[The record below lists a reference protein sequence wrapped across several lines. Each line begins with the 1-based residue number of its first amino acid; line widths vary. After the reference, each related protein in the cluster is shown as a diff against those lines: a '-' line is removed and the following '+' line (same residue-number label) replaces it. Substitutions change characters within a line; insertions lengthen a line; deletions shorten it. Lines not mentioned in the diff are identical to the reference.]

1 MNAVKV
7 GTRLTLVLLLALTPV
22 VAVYTY
28 WSVARST
35 RTYIDDLKRETRAST
50 RALVPAVEN
59 DLRDNEWDEIHYVLK
74 RMSRDGTLSVL
85 FDSEG
90 TLWHDLSGFPHALVP
105 EAAEFRLADSHRFTE
120 FERSVGGRRWF
131 CRLVTINLAGRRSGY
146 LLVSQD
152 WTDISEDLRARSF
165 GSVAAAVLVMAL
177 IAAIIPLAIQHYVSN
192 PLSELSRRVTRLSDQ
207 GEADSGRPGDEVEL
221 LTEEFRRLDQQLV
234 QAGADLLERHRREL
248 ELERRL
254 QHADRLATIGTLAS
268 GLAHEI
274 GTPMG
279 VIRARAEYLLHS
291 RPASPKLNDGLE
303 IIIKQIDRISGI
315 VRMLLNYA
323 REREPIRTACDLR
336 PIVEHALS
344 LVETEA
350 ARRQVRLS
358 LELGEQPLTAEC
370 DADQLQQVFINLAVN
385 ALDAMDPDG
394 GILRVVAEVTGLGD
408 ERRARITFADT
419 GPGVPPQ
426 VRSRVFDPFFTTKEP
441 GKGSGMGL
449 AVSQSIMRDH
459 GGDLSFEPGP
469 EGARFFITIPLAP
482 ADASAQ
488 ALDRQSLAIAR

>member
-1 MNAVKV
+1 
-7 GTRLTLVLLLALTPV
+7 
-22 VAVYTY
+22 
-28 WSVARST
+28 
-35 RTYIDDLKRETRAST
+35 
-50 RALVPAVEN
+50 
-59 DLRDNEWDEIHYVLK
+59 
-74 RMSRDGTLSVL
+74 
-85 FDSEG
+85 
-90 TLWHDLSGFPHALVP
+90 
-105 EAAEFRLADSHRFTE
+105 
-120 FERSVGGRRWF
+120 
-131 CRLVTINLAGRRSGY
+131 
-146 LLVSQD
+146 
-152 WTDISEDLRARSF
+152 
-165 GSVAAAVLVMAL
+165 MAL

-207 GEADSGRPGDEVEL
+207 GEADHGRPGDEVEL

-291 RPASPKLNDGLE
+291 RPASPKLEEGLE

-394 GILRVVAEVTGLGD
+394 GILRVVAEVSGLGD